1 MTLKVSAAEV
11 QSALAVYLDKA
22 LDEAVE
28 VTRPGKEDVV
38 IISAG
43 RFRALKQS
51 ERRAIHPAELTDVE
65 AEGLSQAEIP
75 DEHRYSLKD
84 IKS

>member
-22 LDEAVE
+22 LGEPIE

-43 RFRALKQS
+43 RFRALKQC
-51 ERRAIHPAELTDVE
+51 ERRVLHPSELTDEE
-65 AEGLSQAEIP
+65 AAALERAEIP
-75 DEHRYSLKD
+75 AEHRYSLAD
-84 IKS
+84 LKS

>member
-1 MTLKVSAAEV
+1 MTLKVSVAEV

-51 ERRAIHPAELTDVE
+51 ERRALHPAELTE
-65 AEGLSQAEIP
+65 AEAQAMANAEIP
-75 DEHRYSLKD
+75 PEHRYSLGD